1 MEFIFN
7 ISYSFFTSRYLINLS
22 YRLYQ
27 RLLFRFILFYI
38 GCQLNFCI
46 LNIMFNRNVMF
57 LFHIHILF
65 EIFKD
70 FQQRWL
76 NMKRSYV
83 DFTFTETVKEVQS
96 DFVTSCSNLCLTRP
110 FCVAVIFTKSTSA
123 GIITMIETDSTF
135 YEVQF
140 ERSDRKICKS
150 SNVIQHFSSITTNV
164 N

>member
-1 MEFIFN
+1 
-7 ISYSFFTSRYLINLS
+7 
-22 YRLYQ
+22 
-27 RLLFRFILFYI
+27 
-38 GCQLNFCI
+38 
-46 LNIMFNRNVMF
+46 MFNRNFMF

-76 NMKRSYV
+76 NMKRSYA
-83 DFTFTETVKEVQS
+83 DFTSTETVGEVQS

-110 FCVAVIFTKSTSA
+110 FCVAVIFTKSTSRCRLQQMSTA

-150 SNVIQHFSSITTNV
+150 PNVIQHFSSITTNV

>member
-1 MEFIFN
+1 MHSKYYVQSKFYVFV
-7 ISYSFFTSRYLINLS
+7 SYSYT
-22 YRLYQ
+22 
-27 RLLFRFILFYI
+27 
-38 GCQLNFCI
+38 
-46 LNIMFNRNVMF
+46 
-57 LFHIHILF
+57 F

-83 DFTFTETVKEVQS
+83 DFTATETVEGVQS

-110 FCVAVIFTKSTSA
+110 FCVAFIFTKSTSRCRLQQMSTA
-123 GIITMIETDSTF
+123 GIITMIETDSKF

-150 SNVIQHFSSITTNV
+150 PNVIQHFSSITTNV
-164 N
+164 I